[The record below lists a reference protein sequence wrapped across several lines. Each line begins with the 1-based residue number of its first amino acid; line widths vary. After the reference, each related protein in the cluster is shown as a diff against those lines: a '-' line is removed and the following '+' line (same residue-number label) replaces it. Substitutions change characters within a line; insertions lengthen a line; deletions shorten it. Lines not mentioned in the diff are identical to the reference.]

1 MINQLID
8 DDELLGMLRGAG
20 KILIGVSGGADSMAL
35 LHVILRNRK
44 KISNDLKVLH
54 VDHQLNP
61 DSKRWVQVV
70 RDYCSINNMP
80 FEAVTVDV
88 ASWGNNEEQ
97 AARKA
102 RYHAF
107 ARQDFDTL
115 LLAHH
120 ANDQME
126 TFFLKLFRGSGVKGL
141 RCMSRKAPCWFD
153 ASKTVMR
160 PLLGARRLDIE
171 EYVRENCIPF
181 VTDPSNSDL
190 RYDRNWIRH
199 ELVPILEERNSLA
212 DVNILKAAEIQAET
226 YLLMSDLAEL
236 DRTACSKPDGNLD
249 WTKVQSLGLARIK
262 NLIMHICASRNLT
275 DVSTHHVEEF
285 SRGLLSANLDSRNE
299 LRLRDFKIKKVGKTL
314 VIGHQ

>member
-1 MINQLID
+1 MNDLID
-8 DDELLGMLRGAG
+8 DAELVNMLRDAG

-44 KISNDLKVLH
+44 KISNDINILH

-70 RDYCSINNMP
+70 RDYCSVHDMP
-80 FEAVTVDV
+80 FKAVSVDV
-88 ASWGNNEEQ
+88 ACWGNNEEQ

-107 ARQDFDTL
+107 SQQEFDTL

-153 ASKTVMR
+153 TKKTVMR
-160 PLLGARRLDIE
+160 PLLGVRRSDIE
-171 EYVRENCIPF
+171 QYVRDNSIPF

-199 ELVPILEERNSLA
+199 ELIPLLEERNSLA
-212 DVNILKAAEIQAET
+212 DVNILKAAEIQSET
-226 YLLMSDLAEL
+226 YTLISDLAEL
-236 DRTACSKPDGNLD
+236 DRKVCSKPDGNLD
-249 WTKVQSLGLARIK
+249 WSKVRGLGLARIK

-285 SRGLLSANLDSRNE
+285 ARGLIAANLDSRNE
-299 LRLRDFKIKKVGKTL
+299 LRLREFKIKKVGKTL
-314 VIGHQ
+314 VIDHQ